1 MGEIINE
8 PYRPVFW
15 LKNAHINTIY
25 PHYFRKQNRPDYFRD
40 YYTTD
45 DGDFIEVD
53 KILKGSKKVLLL
65 LHGLEGSSDSQYII
79 GIVDALKD
87 SPLDIWAMNHRSCS
101 GKMNHSTTLYHSG
114 FVEDVRML
122 LNELRPKYDEI
133 IIVGYSLGGNMALK
147 YMGTEENHDKIGQVF
162 AVSVPLDLKESSK
175 KLSTLGNRMYV
186 IKFLE
191 TLIPKMKE
199 KAIQHPDLFT
209 SKELNSIKSMTDFDN
224 IVTSRLFGFKDAQDY
239 YNKANSLQNLS
250 DIKIPTTIIA
260 AEDDPF
266 LAEAA
271 YPIKEVK
278 SNKNLSL
285 VLTKYGGHVG
295 FCYHNRKKY
304 WLEDY
309 LKSRIEQYI

>member
-1 MGEIINE
+1 
-8 PYRPVFW
+8 
-15 LKNAHINTIY
+15 
-25 PHYFRKQNRPDYFRD
+25 
-40 YYTTD
+40 
-45 DGDFIEVD
+45 
-53 KILKGSKKVLLL
+53 
-65 LHGLEGSSDSQYII
+65 
-79 GIVDALKD
+79 
-87 SPLDIWAMNHRSCS
+87 
-101 GKMNHSTTLYHSG
+101 
-114 FVEDVRML
+114 
-122 LNELRPKYDEI
+122 
-133 IIVGYSLGGNMALK
+133 
-147 YMGTEENHDKIGQVF
+147 
-162 AVSVPLDLKESSK
+162 LKESSK

-239 YNKANSLQNLS
+239 YNKANSLKNLS